1 MKPKNNSTQDIAM
14 RYSLLTFIPSLLAL
28 LFIFHS
34 PNSSW
39 GEVGGVSGSS
49 SVTLNGTSGAPN
61 YLILTISASED
72 VVYTG
77 VVSTTPGS
85 DDNNISFSTS
95 IDEDNTTINPFVG
108 GAFNFFA
115 QVPELAVSAGGGTV
129 SSISVSYNDGF
140 DSTRGGFANAP
151 EIFIDFPDGGGDR
164 ATATATVS
172 SGEITGVSITSGGS
186 SYTSTPQARV
196 IGGPHLVRIIDENS
210 QYKGRYFLIKNNSET
225 SLELDFSRSAETDP
239 DASTYFSAGTLV
251 EIIPATTLGSYF
263 GITNPPTGWASA
275 SSRGTDFSGVD
286 SVFVWVPQTYQKGYI
301 QFYFVDGTSNDGW
314 FSSSFGGYKMNN
326 QIIYPDEGI
335 IIAKRGGANV
345 TFEISGSVSSETT
358 KLYLPEEGN
367 QIVINNPAGMDLL
380 LAELIPSTSIS
391 TSDSAKFRA
400 GTSNSDTDAD
410 YITFLSG
417 STWKTFW
424 YKEGIN
430 DSVTSMMKAGAKAGT
445 GGSNAI
451 TSNDLFIGSGTVT
464 ALQSCSDSA
473 GSSIVTNCNDGN
485 YTKVTISGT
494 VPSTGFSITLSDIQ
508 GYMLSDD
515 GGNELLIDAS
525 TGESS
530 TVDTNGSGSVVYS
543 NLIGSHEIVGS
554 GSGYVVIEKQRD
566 VNFKSD
572 EGSPSWNVRTTGSGY
587 SQSAKWWAVGGG
599 GSNASGT
606 VTTGGS
612 FSVTNGGSGY
622 TSAPQIVIS
631 GGGWR
636 YSDDSSRGGDVLGKN
651 EGVIIVR
658 DADSGVKSFL
668 EPTNPNL

>member
-1 MKPKNNSTQDIAM
+1 M
-14 RYSLLTFIPSLLAL
+14 RYSFTLIIPISLSLILSLL
-28 LFIFHS
+28 S
-34 PNSSW
+34 PPQSR

-49 SVTLNGTSGAPN
+49 SVTLNGTSDAPN
-61 YLILTISASED
+61 YLILTIAGSED
-72 VVYTG
+72 PVFTG
-77 VVSTTPGS
+77 LVDSVSDTNITFATSTDDENLTTS
-85 DDNNISFSTS
+85 
-95 IDEDNTTINPFVG
+95 PFIA
-108 GAFNFFA
+108 GAFYKDA
-115 QVPELAVSAGGGTV
+115 QVPKLAVTRSGTGVGSVAVSYGGGFV
-129 SSISVSYNDGF
+129 NSEGGF
-140 DSTRGGFANAP
+140 DNP
-151 EIFIDFPDGGGDR
+151 PNIQIDYPDGGGDL
-164 ATATATVS
+164 AEVSATVS
-172 SGEITGVSITSGGS
+172 GGEITSISVDSAGTT
-186 SYTSTPQARV
+186 YNANPIAKV
-196 IGGPHLVRIIDENS
+196 IGGPHLVRIIDEDSNF
-210 QYKGRYFLIKNNSET
+210 YGRYFLINNNSAT
-225 SLELDFSRSAETDP
+225 SLNLSFDRVANGETASA
-239 DASTYFSAGTLV
+239 SHFFSAGTLIEV
-251 EIIPATTLGSYF
+251 IPATTLGSYF
-263 GITNPPTGWASA
+263 G
-275 SSRGTDFSGVD
+275 
-286 SVFVWVPQTYQKGYI
+286 K
-301 QFYFVDGTSNDGW
+301 
-314 FSSSFGGYKMNN
+314 SSSDLYTNWNSSDRVYVWSTDYNSYLSFTFRSTGTVGWYGDVGVFEYTRGNN
-326 QIIYPDEGI
+326 QVIFPDEAVI
-335 IIAKRGGANV
+335 VAKRSTGDV
-345 TFEISGSVSSETT
+345 TFEISGSVSTET
-358 KLYLPEEGN
+358 KKIFLPEEGN
-367 QIVINNPAGMDLL
+367 QIVLNNPMGMDLL
-380 LAELIPSTSIS
+380 LAELIPSTSIAPS
-391 TSDSAKFRA
+391 NNAKFRA
-400 GTSNSDTDAD
+400 GTSNSDADAD

-430 DSVTSMMKAGAKAGT
+430 DSVTSMMKADAKAGT

-485 YTKVTISGT
+485 YTKLTISGT

-572 EGSPSWNVRTTGSGY
+572 EGSPSWNVGTTGSGY